1 MFTLEQPIAYGRT
14 AEIFP
19 WEDGQVLKLFHDW
32 VPRSWAEQE
41 AAVTRAVYAAG
52 LPAPWCGD
60 VVEIDGRYGV
70 VFEKILGA
78 TQLQMFNQEPRK
90 LFSLISVL
98 AQIHTQL
105 HATRNLDLPSQ
116 YDSIKKS
123 IWDAPSITDGQRKVL
138 LAELDQMPQDDR
150 VCHNDFH
157 PDNLMM
163 TPRGPIIIDW
173 MTAKRGNPMADVAR
187 TVLIIDNGAPVD
199 DIPRRRMLV
208 LARRIAGWWYQKQ
221 YARYGDF
228 DANQFKRWLPIMAAA
243 RLNEKIPG
251 ELEWLL
257 KLIESGFENVESSAN
272 RTVQSK

>member
-1 MFTLEQPIAYGRT
+1 MVILEQLIAYGRT
-14 AEIFP
+14 AEIYS
-19 WEDGQVLKLFHDW
+19 WEEGQVLKLFHDW

-41 AAVTRAVYAAG
+41 AAATRAVYTAG

-60 VVEIDGRYGV
+60 VVEIKNRYGI
-70 VFEKILGA
+70 VFEKIIGA
-78 TQLQMFNQEPRK
+78 TQLQIFNQEPRK

-116 YDSIKKS
+116 YNAIKKS
-123 IWDAPSITDGQRKVL
+123 LGDAPSITDDQRKVL
-138 LAELDQMPQDDR
+138 LAELDQMPQDDC

-157 PDNLMM
+157 PDNLMV
-163 TPRGPIIIDW
+163 TQRGPIIIDW

-187 TVLIIDNGAPVD
+187 TVLLIDNGSPVD
-199 DIPRRRMLV
+199 DIPRGRILV
-208 LARRIAGWWYQKQ
+208 LARRIAGWWYLKQ
-221 YARYGDF
+221 YARYGDL

-257 KLIESGFENVESSAN
+257 KLIKSGVENVESNAN
-272 RTVQSK
+272 RTVQST